1 MELNYSLK
9 FIWGVI
15 LIVASFIIGGVTKVI
30 FLLYLNNKAI
40 ALPMLTL
47 YIISWPMLVL
57 GVWWA
62 GKEYAESIQ
71 RYFRYKY
78 YHKYVAAGA
87 KRVVN
92 KTKVFS
98 AKAKER
104 GDRLKANVKVKI
116 NSERE
121 KIRSRKKAVIIRR

>member
-92 KTKVFS
+92 KTKVVS